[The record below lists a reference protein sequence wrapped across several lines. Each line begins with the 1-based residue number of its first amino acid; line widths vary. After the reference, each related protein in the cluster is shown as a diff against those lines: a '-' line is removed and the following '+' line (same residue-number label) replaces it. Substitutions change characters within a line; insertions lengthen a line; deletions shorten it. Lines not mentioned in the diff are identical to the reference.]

1 MDSIQLKQI
10 EQLSNTDT
18 TDKNK
23 KDFEILQKDM
33 HRHLCLH
40 LKNMKN

>member
-23 KDFEILQKDM
+23 KDFEILQKICIDIFAYI
-33 HRHLCLH
+33 
-40 LKNMKN
+40 